1 MEQEL
6 ADLYTVL
13 GIGRRATP
21 DEIVA
26 AFDAWN
32 ARADAGESID
42 DALWERIRYAYDVL
56 SSPSRRVL
64 YDSLV
69 DDVAGD
75 ALSLDLLIS
84 AETLPLLETPQLLY
98 ALITLRPR
106 GAADQHR
113 RRHWYTRIHESRTD
127 TGRPNAGW
135 AERYLRPGRHF
146 V

>member
-1 MEQEL
+1 MEQEF

-75 ALSLDLLIS
+75 ALSLDLSLIH
-84 AETLPLLETPQLLY
+84 
-98 ALITLRPR
+98 I
-106 GAADQHR
+106 
-113 RRHWYTRIHESRTD
+113 
-127 TGRPNAGW
+127 
-135 AERYLRPGRHF
+135 
-146 V
+146 